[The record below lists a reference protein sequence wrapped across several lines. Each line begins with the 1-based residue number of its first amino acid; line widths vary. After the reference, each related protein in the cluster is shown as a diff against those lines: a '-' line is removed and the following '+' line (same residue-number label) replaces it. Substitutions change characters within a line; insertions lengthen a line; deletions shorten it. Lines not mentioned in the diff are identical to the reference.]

1 MNKGLKWALISLPI
15 LVGGFIVYRTLTREK
30 REEKKRMKEQGVGGG
45 LPPTTPPIVPTTTT
59 TGGSTPTVKPD
70 FPIGIGS
77 RGAKVIELQQAI
89 VNDGQPNIVALLGS
103 NPTDGKFGTGTEKAV
118 KALLG
123 KTKIDSQADID
134 KIKGLSAGR
143 VSSAQQT
150 ANVNAKIKLA
160 NKLVALFKEKPKSRE
175 FYAINDI
182 AVGIYKVT
190 SDGREIKQQ
199 SKVFKK
205 GEIIGVTRFGF
216 TSEARFVVNI
226 EGNIQA
232 YDGTFMLVF
241 SPSGVEVK

>member
-118 KALLG
+118 KALL
-123 KTKIDSQADID
+123 
-134 KIKGLSAGR
+134 
-143 VSSAQQT
+143 
-150 ANVNAKIKLA
+150 
-160 NKLVALFKEKPKSRE
+160 
-175 FYAINDI
+175 
-182 AVGIYKVT
+182 
-190 SDGREIKQQ
+190 
-199 SKVFKK
+199 
-205 GEIIGVTRFGF
+205 
-216 TSEARFVVNI
+216 
-226 EGNIQA
+226 
-232 YDGTFMLVF
+232 
-241 SPSGVEVK
+241 